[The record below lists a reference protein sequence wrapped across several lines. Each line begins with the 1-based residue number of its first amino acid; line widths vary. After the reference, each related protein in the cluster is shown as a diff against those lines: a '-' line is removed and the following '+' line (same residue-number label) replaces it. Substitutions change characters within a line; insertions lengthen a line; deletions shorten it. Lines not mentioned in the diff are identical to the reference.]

1 MGAALACVGDEPSGM
16 VTLDQGADELAGGE
30 RLGELW
36 VDAPEGQSGQNRG
49 SCHLHM
55 EDAQFDPSG
64 LTADAPIGWPDPA
77 DAAVFVLELRG
88 SVGRV
93 DTWVSSPSPATLY
106 KQMQQVPPRG
116 NPQPRHS
123 GCSLP
128 RRRYYDLHR
137 PVACSCGLTAASRG
151 VWALARIHHQGT

>member
-77 DAAVFVLELRG
+77 EAAVFVLELRG
-88 SVGRV
+88 
-93 DTWVSSPSPATLY
+93 VSRTRGHMGELTLTRYALQADAASPAPGEPPTATLR
-106 KQMQQVPPRG
+106 V
-116 NPQPRHS
+116 
-123 GCSLP
+123 
-128 RRRYYDLHR
+128 
-137 PVACSCGLTAASRG
+137 
-151 VWALARIHHQGT
+151 